1 LKHEERRTKPRKRRR
16 RRREKWGN
24 NEYYIYCSVLVD
36 GEEINMMDL
45 QVPRHCLS
53 VRILLRW

>member
-1 LKHEERRTKPRKRRR
+1 LEYEERRTRPRRRRR

-24 NEYYIYCSVLVD
+24 NEYYIYCIVD

-45 QVPRHCLS
+45 QDPRQCQS
-53 VRILLRW
+53 VRILLRL

>member
-1 LKHEERRTKPRKRRR
+1 MKHEERRTRPRKR

-24 NEYYIYCSVLVD
+24 SEYYIYCSVLVD
-36 GEEINMMDL
+36 GAEMNMMDL
-45 QVPRHCLS
+45 HVPRHCQS